1 MLFYVVDF
9 LGMVGELNGTLSLT
23 HNGLGLACL
32 LPVFLGGWWR
42 RESVLYHFLILSSQR
57 VVNDWGGGCLSKSVM
72 GREKEYANNIN
83 L

>member
-1 MLFYVVDF
+1 MLFCVVDF

-32 LPVFLGGWWR
+32 LLFWGWWR

-57 VVNDWGGGCLSKSVM
+57 VVNDWGGMFEQVCNGEGKRVC
-72 GREKEYANNIN
+72 
-83 L
+83 